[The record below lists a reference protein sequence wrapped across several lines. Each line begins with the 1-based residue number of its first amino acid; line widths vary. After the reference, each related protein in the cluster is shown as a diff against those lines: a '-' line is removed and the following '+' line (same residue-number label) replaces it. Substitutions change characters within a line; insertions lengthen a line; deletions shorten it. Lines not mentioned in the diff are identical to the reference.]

1 MAFFKFTWRVIR
13 ALLIVI
19 TTVVCMIAAG
29 FIWPLLLLL
38 ALTLPTSTRKLWNFA
53 GTVKVW

>member
-1 MAFFKFTWRVIR
+1 MAFFKFSWHIIR
-13 ALLIVI
+13 ALLIVASTI
-19 TTVVCMIAAG
+19 VCMTVAG

-38 ALTLPTSTRKLWNFA
+38 ALALPNSTRKLWNFA